1 MITLAQWQDMKSL
14 PEKYRIVAESIRV
27 GKRNA
32 TLLSDIMMIADI
44 KDRRQAY
51 IIIEDLINKYGY
63 VIGASKKGKHRGYY
77 IPANEKE
84 FKEVAE
90 HFKLSVDSMNN
101 RYMNLLK
108 NYSVLIYEKYEKPI

>member
-1 MITLAQWQDMKSL
+1 MAQWQDMKSL